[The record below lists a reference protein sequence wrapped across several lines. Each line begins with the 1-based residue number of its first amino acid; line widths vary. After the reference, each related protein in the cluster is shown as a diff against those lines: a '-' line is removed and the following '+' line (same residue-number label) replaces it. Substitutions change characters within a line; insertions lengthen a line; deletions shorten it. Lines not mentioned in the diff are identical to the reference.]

1 MKPIPPNKILL
12 VRFSALGDVIQT
24 LPVLS
29 MLRDSF
35 PEARIGWAIDTELAP
50 IVEGHPALDYVHRC
64 SRKSWSQ
71 ALLRPQRWLAAI
83 RDFKAFVNEV
93 RAVGYDVAIDA
104 QGLFKTALLPVL
116 AGIPRRIG
124 YKHGREFSSIFYTEQ
139 HVRRGAYFDPAVF
152 HLEHMGQLAR
162 SIGATDLHYSVAP
175 PAVPEAARQRV
186 AALLNGAFESDAPI
200 VVVSPATQWASK
212 HWPEEYWIELGSR
225 ILAETDLNLL
235 FQGGPSDSTLTQKI
249 IRGTSP
255 ELAAG
260 RVADVCGKV
269 PIADMYALH
278 QRASAAIGPDSAPL
292 HIAGA
297 VGVPVLIGI
306 YGPTGYRR
314 TPPIGSPVIRLL
326 SSEGQLSCQPCHKRV
341 CPLGTTECMLRIQPG
356 EVFEAL
362 RAALIEAGIPFD
374 AARTTTVT

>member
-1 MKPIPPNKILL
+1 M

-35 PEARIGWAIDTELAP
+35 PDAQIGWAIDTELAP
-50 IVEGHPALDYVHRC
+50 MIEGHPALAYVHRC
-64 SRKSWSQ
+64 SRRTWSK
-71 ALLRPQRWLAAI
+71 ALLRPPEWLAAG
-83 RDFKAFVNEV
+83 RDFKAFVDEV

-116 AGIPRRIG
+116 AGISRRIG

-139 HVRRGAYFDPAVF
+139 HVRRGEYFNPEVF
-152 HLEHMGQLAR
+152 HLEHMGELAR
-162 SIGATDLHYSVAP
+162 SIGATDLRYSVEPPMITESARHRVSILLDNAFAAP
-175 PAVPEAARQRV
+175 
-186 AALLNGAFESDAPI
+186 API
-200 VVVSPATQWASK
+200 VAISPATQWSSK
-212 HWPEEYWIELGSR
+212 HWPEAYWTTLVSQ
-225 ILAETDLNLL
+225 LLSETDLNLL
-235 FQGGPSDSTLTQKI
+235 FQGAPADRQLTQRI
-249 IRGTSP
+249 LRAIP
-255 ELAAG
+255 HEWLAG
-260 RVADVCGKV
+260 RVLDVCGKV

-278 QRASAAIGPDSAPL
+278 QGVQAAIGPDSAPL

-297 VGVPVLIGI
+297 VGVPVLVGI

-326 SSEGQLSCQPCHKRV
+326 SSEGQLACQPCHKRV

-356 EVFEAL
+356 EVFRAL
-362 RAALIEAGIPFD
+362 VAGLTEAGISFQGRG
-374 AARTTTVT
+374 AATVT